1 MWLTTFTF
9 TKYPS
14 VNLENRIFI
23 IVNLSVNLENR
34 ISVIVNYMYY
44 MCVIHG
50 TPSVPPLCFVYLIF
64 KENQPAELKNAGKTT
79 VDTFQHY

>member
-1 MWLTTFTF
+1 
-9 TKYPS
+9 
-14 VNLENRIFI
+14 
-23 IVNLSVNLENR
+23 
-34 ISVIVNYMYY
+34 MYY

>member
-1 MWLTTFTF
+1 
-9 TKYPS
+9 
-14 VNLENRIFI
+14 
-23 IVNLSVNLENR
+23 
-34 ISVIVNYMYY
+34 

-79 VDTFQHY
+79 VDTFLHY